1 MNTHTHQPKSS
12 TPSLLLG
19 LLLAISSILI
29 GCEVQPNSLFEQ
41 QAEAESANKIKAP
54 SNAKTQVAVIAPV
67 MPNTT
72 NNNVVTR
79 LNVVKKQVIAQ
90 QPNCEAAQRDCQYL
104 ELNILHFNPE
114 QPWLTSIMCQTI
126 ARVLSPT
133 TPLASEDETAKKTVS
148 MLFNQVAYAEQAVPT
163 LPMYQRIDTELVL
176 NPTISKPAIS
186 KLQQNNNNTSTSQT
200 NPSKNEVGAADS
212 GYLVI
217 RSNQHRGVNRQQQ
230 VSYVM
235 LDIQKKLKLTI
246 NDILLPQVSTDEL
259 LLTVQTA
266 KDEWLTLQNNGLQ
279 NANPKDLQPTSLA
292 LSQQWYLDDKGL
304 HMVYQAGEL
313 SDRQHETTDL
323 IVPYTALQSLI
334 KPQYI
339 VQTLVNPDA

>member
-1 MNTHTHQPKSS
+1 MNTHNHQPKSS

-19 LLLAISSILI
+19 LLLAISSILM
-29 GCEVQPNSLFEQ
+29 GCEVQPHSLFEQ
-41 QAEAESANKIKAP
+41 QAEAESANKIKTP

-67 MPNTT
+67 MPNTA

-90 QPNCEAAQRDCQYL
+90 QPNCDAAQRDCQYL

-114 QPWLTSIMCQTI
+114 QPWLTSIMWQTI
-126 ARVLSPT
+126 ARVLAPT
-133 TPLASEDETAKKTVS
+133 TPLASQDESAKKTVS

-176 NPTISKPAIS
+176 NPTIN
-186 KLQQNNNNTSTSQT
+186 KLQKNHNTSTSKT
-200 NPSKNEVGAADS
+200 STSKNEVGAADS

-217 RSNQHRGVNRQQQ
+217 RSNQHRDDNRQQQ

-246 NDILLPQVSTDEL
+246 NDILLPQVSTDAL

-266 KDEWLTLQNNGLQ
+266 KKEWLTLQNNRLQ
-279 NANPKDLQPTSLA
+279 SATQKDLQPTPLA

-313 SDRQHETTDL
+313 SDRQIETTDL
-323 IVPYTALQSLI
+323 VVPYSALQGLI
-334 KPQYI
+334 KPQY
-339 VQTLVNPDA
+339 LVF